1 MPYLSYY
8 NSRYLEWVNSFALDD
23 QGNLTLLVN
32 KLSRFIYA
40 KLNINEPN
48 FRLIASNVGGKNYLY
63 DRNYNY
69 MASSETPNVSTTTTT
84 TTTTT
89 EKPEV
94 PELKPG
100 TDQDPYLAPNPE
112 PEPEPTAEPKPEPEP
127 TSVPSSSTSAS
138 STPSTTSTT
147 ETSTTSSEPPASSKS
162 ISEPQV
168 KEVKSSS
175 NRLAVGFLAFTTA
188 GMLFVF

>member
-1 MPYLSYY
+1 M
-8 NSRYLEWVNSFALDD
+8 EWVNSFALDD

-32 KLSRFIYA
+32 KLNRFIYA

-69 MASSETPNVSTTTTT
+69 VTSSETPTVSTSTTT

-112 PEPEPTAEPKPEPEP
+112 PEPTAEPEPEPEP
-127 TSVPSSSTSAS
+127 TSLPSSSSTS
-138 STPSTTSTT
+138 STTQTSTT
-147 ETSTTSSEPPASSKS
+147 SEPPASSKS
-162 ISEPQV
+162 VSEPQV
-168 KEVKSSS
+168 KEVRSNS
-175 NRLAVGFLAFTTA
+175 NRMAVGFLAFITA

>member
-1 MPYLSYY
+1 M
-8 NSRYLEWVNSFALDD
+8 NSFALDN

-32 KLSRFIYA
+32 KLNRFIYA

-48 FRLIASNVGGKNYLY
+48 FRLIASTVGGKNYLY

-69 MASSETPNVSTTTTT
+69 VASSETPTVSTTTTT

-89 EKPEV
+89 EKLEV

-112 PEPEPTAEPKPEPEP
+112 PEPTAEPEPEPEP
-127 TSVPSSSTSAS
+127 TSESPSS
-138 STPSTTSTT
+138 STPSTSTTQTSTA
-147 ETSTTSSEPPASSKS
+147 SPEPAASSKS

-168 KEVKSSS
+168 KEVNSNS